1 MYGPTCRHRRANRGC
16 PQASPKKKAR
26 SPVSAVKQGEDDICG
41 QQQRPDEPE
50 QPRTKNAH
58 AHQKRDI
65 FRRVE
70 PHQSGLRAKRKTN
83 RGGEG
88 GGAVSRVW
96 GSNGYV
102 TYSSSIDGRAEAAAW
117 TNRPCIPA
125 YILPVY
131 LPSRRALLSTPIYL
145 GFSPDPGRRRRRSHP
160 FTQREI

>member
-1 MYGPTCRHRRANRGC
+1 MYGSTCRHRRANRGC

-26 SPVSAVKQGEDDICG
+26 SPVSAVKQGEDDICR
-41 QQQRPDEPE
+41 QKQRPDEPE
-50 QPRTKNAH
+50 QPRTKHAH

-70 PHQSGLRAKRKTN
+70 PHQSGLKSKTQN
-83 RGGEG
+83 KQGR
-88 GGAVSRVW
+88 GAVSCVW

-145 GFSPDPGRRRRRSHP
+145 GCLPDPCRRRRRSHP